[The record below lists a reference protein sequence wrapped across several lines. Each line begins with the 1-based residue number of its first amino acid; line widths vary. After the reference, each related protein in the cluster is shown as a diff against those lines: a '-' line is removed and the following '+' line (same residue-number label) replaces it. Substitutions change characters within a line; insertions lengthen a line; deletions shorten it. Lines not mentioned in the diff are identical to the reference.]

1 MAGQAPRPGVAAV
14 DEAARLPLFVRVPPP
29 LTFAAAFALGTVL
42 QHAAGL
48 PLPRGAWWVAMHV
61 AGGVLANAGLLLALV
76 CLGMFVRKRTTV
88 LPSRS
93 ASAIVERGPYRFSRN
108 PMYLSLV
115 LAYAGLACILDSPW
129 SLLLLPLPVATLL
142 RGTIP
147 HEESR
152 LEAVLGDDYARYRA
166 HVPRWI

>member
-1 MAGQAPRPGVAAV
+1 MTENETGTDA
-14 DEAARLPLFVRVPPP
+14 AARRRELPLFVRIPPP
-29 LTFAAAFALGTVL
+29 LTFAAAFALGTAL
-42 QHAAGL
+42 QHATGL
-48 PLPRGAWWVAMHV
+48 PLPSGAWWVAMHV

-88 LPSRS
+88 LPSRC

-108 PMYLSLV
+108 PMYLSLI

-129 SLLLLPLPVATLL
+129 SLLLLPLPVATLQ
-142 RGTIP
+142 RVTIP

-166 HVPRWI
+166 QVPRWI

>member
-1 MAGQAPRPGVAAV
+1 MAGQAPRPGVAPV
-14 DEAARLPLFVRVPPP
+14 DEGARLPLFVRIPPP
-29 LTFAAAFALGTVL
+29 LTYAAAFALGGVL

-48 PLPRGAWWVAMHV
+48 PLPRGVWWVAMHV

-115 LAYAGLACILDSPW
+115 LAYAGLAGMLEAPW
-129 SLLLLPLPVATLL
+129 SLLLLPLPVATLQ
-142 RGTIP
+142 RVTIP
-147 HEESR
+147 YEESR
-152 LEAVLGDDYARYRA
+152 LAAVLGEGYDRYRA
-166 HVPRWI
+166 RVRRWI